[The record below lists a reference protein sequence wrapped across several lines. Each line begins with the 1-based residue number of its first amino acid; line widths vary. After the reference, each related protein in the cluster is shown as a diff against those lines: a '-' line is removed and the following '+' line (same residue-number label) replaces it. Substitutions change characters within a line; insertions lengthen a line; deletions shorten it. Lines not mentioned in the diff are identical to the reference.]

1 MLEWGMIK
9 WRYRKYR
16 LRQKQAEELGK
27 FFFTLANAS
36 YVAAM
41 SWVFSIHSQSEFAV
55 IKFTLGIGIGMGF
68 AGLALKLLKE
78 VKT

>member
-1 MLEWGMIK
+1 
-9 WRYRKYR
+9 
-16 LRQKQAEELGK
+16 
-27 FFFTLANAS
+27 
-36 YVAAM
+36 M

-78 VKT
+78 VKTSTARLLCL